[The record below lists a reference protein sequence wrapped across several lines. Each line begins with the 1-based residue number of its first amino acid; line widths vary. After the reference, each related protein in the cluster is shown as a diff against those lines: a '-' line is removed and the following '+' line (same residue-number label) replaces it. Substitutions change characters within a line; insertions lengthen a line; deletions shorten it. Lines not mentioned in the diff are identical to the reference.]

1 MGMSRTDLEHLGIR
15 PPPVPSLR
23 PDLAQA
29 IAGAN
34 AKLRG
39 DVGPAKSPAA
49 AAASRKASATS
60 RKAQDSGA
68 HAEADVLRA
77 CRRYRAADRALVQKV
92 PTAVVRLGKRPQG
105 LTEGEFVARYQN
117 IDPADGH
124 PVDYTGVALVG
135 GVSRAVRFEVKATGD
150 SSIELKRRNGADI
163 LPPHQ
168 VEDVRIASALG
179 AVAGVLARIEHRDRH
194 RWFWFPFA
202 VWMAEVNTA
211 RDLERASIYLERI
224 LAVGVECDRLPCGA
238 PDWLGAM
245 EKCV

>member
-1 MGMSRTDLEHLGIR
+1 MGMSRRDLENLGIR
-15 PPPVPSLR
+15 LPPVPSLR

-29 IAGAN
+29 IEGAN

-39 DVGPAKSPAA
+39 DVPVKGPAE

-68 HAEADVLRA
+68 TAEADVRRA
-77 CRRYRAADRALVQKV
+77 CRRYRTEGRALVQKMATPV
-92 PTAVVRLGKRPQG
+92 KRLGKRFAG
-105 LTEGEFVARYQN
+105 MASGEFVAVYEAL
-117 IDPADGH
+117 DPADGH
-124 PVDYTGVALVG
+124 PVDYSGVAMVG

-168 VEDVRIASALG
+168 IEDVRIASGLG
-179 AVAGVLARIEHRDRH
+179 AVAGVLARIEHRNH
-194 RWFWFPFA
+194 QRWFWFPFA
-202 VWMAEVNTA
+202 VWMAEVNAA
-211 RDLERASIYLERI
+211 RDMGRASIYLDRI
-224 LAVGVECDRLPCGA
+224 LAVGVSCDRLPCGA